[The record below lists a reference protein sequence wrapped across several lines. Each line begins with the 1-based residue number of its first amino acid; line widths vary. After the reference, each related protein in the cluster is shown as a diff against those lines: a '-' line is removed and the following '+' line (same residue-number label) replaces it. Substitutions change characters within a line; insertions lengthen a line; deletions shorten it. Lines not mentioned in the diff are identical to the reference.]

1 MFEVEKE
8 QLMVDSGQIGL
19 SPAGAAAAPIEPVPF
34 VNPRCPGLGV
44 EVMSLEQ
51 LRRRLPARHRSVRSR
66 PDFHQLML
74 VESGSTGH
82 DVDFVRHRVPAGAV
96 LTVHAGQVQQF
107 VDDAG
112 AQGWMVLFRPE
123 FLPPEVMADEAL
135 VPLEGGPVRLPEG
148 QREAVGLG
156 VRALAAAYEAC
167 DGRPVAVCALQ
178 HLLLALLLQLA
189 RVRDDVDCEPGP
201 PGLRRVV
208 QRFRQALEQRFAQ
221 EREAAAYARLVG
233 CSTRTL
239 ARACMA
245 LAGGT
250 PRELIERRVTLE
262 AKRLLAHSPLTVSA
276 IALELGFSEATNF
289 VKFFKRGA
297 GCTPAAFRAA
307 TREGATGDVK

>member
-1 MFEVEKE
+1 
-8 QLMVDSGQIGL
+8 MVDSGQAGL
-19 SPAGAAAAPIEPVPF
+19 GTAGDAAVAIESVPF

-44 EVMSLEQ
+44 EVMPLAQ

-82 DVDFVRHRVPAGAV
+82 DVDFVRHHVPAGAV
-96 LTVHAGQVQQF
+96 LTVHAGQVQRF
-107 VDDAG
+107 VEDAG

-123 FLPPEVMADEAL
+123 FLPAEAVADTAL
-135 VPLEGGPVRLPEG
+135 VPLEGAPVPLPDG
-148 QREAVGLG
+148 QREAIGLG

-167 DGRPVAVCALQ
+167 DGRPAAVRALQ

-189 RVRDDVDCEPGP
+189 RVRDDVEREPGP
-201 PGLRRVV
+201 PGLRRVL
-208 QRFRQALEQRFAQ
+208 QRFRQALEQRFAG

-239 ARACMA
+239 SRACMA
-245 LAGGT
+245 LAGCT

-297 GCTPAAFRAA
+297 GCTPAAFRAGA
-307 TREGATGDVK
+307 REGATADVN

>member
-1 MFEVEKE
+1 MFEVRKE
-8 QLMVDSGQIGL
+8 QSMVDSGQAGL
-19 SPAGAAAAPIEPVPF
+19 NPAGGAAAAIEPVPF
-34 VNPRCPGLGV
+34 ANPRCPALGV
-44 EVMSLEQ
+44 EVMSLAQ
-51 LRRRLPARHRSVRSR
+51 LRRRLPARHHSVRSR

-74 VESGSTGH
+74 VEGGSTGH
-82 DVDFVRHRVPAGAV
+82 DVDFVRHHVPSGAV

-107 VDDAG
+107 VEDAG

-123 FLPPEVMADEAL
+123 FLPADAVADTPL
-135 VPLEGGPVRLPEG
+135 VPLEGAPVQLPEG
-148 QREAVGLG
+148 QREAIALG

-167 DGRPVAVCALQ
+167 DGRPVAVRALQ

-189 RVRDDVDCEPGP
+189 QVRDDVDRAPGP
-201 PGLRRVV
+201 PGLRRVL
-208 QRFRQALEQRFAQ
+208 QRFRQALEQRFAA

-239 ARACMA
+239 SRACMA
-245 LAGGT
+245 LAGCT

-297 GCTPAAFRAA
+297 GCTPAAFRAGA
-307 TREGATGDVK
+307 RE

>member
-1 MFEVEKE
+1 
-8 QLMVDSGQIGL
+8 MVDSGQPG
-19 SPAGAAAAPIEPVPF
+19 PGRAAAAPAAIEPVPF

-44 EVMSLEQ
+44 EVMPLAQ
-51 LRRRLPARHRSVRSR
+51 LRQRLPARHRSARSR

-74 VESGSTGH
+74 VESGSAVH
-82 DVDFVRHRVPAGAV
+82 AVDFERHHVPAGAV

-107 VDDAG
+107 VEDAD
-112 AQGWMVLFRPE
+112 AQGWIVLFRPE
-123 FLPPEVMADEAL
+123 FLPAEALPDTAL
-135 VPLEGGPVRLPEG
+135 VPLEGAPVRLPEAR
-148 QREAVGLG
+148 REGIGLS
-156 VRALAAAYEAC
+156 VRALAAAYEDC
-167 DGRPVAVCALQ
+167 DGRPAAVRALQ

-189 RVRDDVDCEPGP
+189 RVRDDVDREPGP
-201 PGLRRVV
+201 PGLRRVL
-208 QRFRQALEQRFAQ
+208 QRFRQALEQRFAG

-239 ARACMA
+239 SRACMA
-245 LAGGT
+245 LAGCT

-297 GCTPAAFRAA
+297 GCTPAAFRAG
-307 TREGATGDVK
+307 TREGATGDAN